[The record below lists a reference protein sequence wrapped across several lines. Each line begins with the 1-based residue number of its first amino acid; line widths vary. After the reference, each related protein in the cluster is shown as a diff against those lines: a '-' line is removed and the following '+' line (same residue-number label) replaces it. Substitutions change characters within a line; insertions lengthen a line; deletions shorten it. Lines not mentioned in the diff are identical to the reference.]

1 LDRID
6 AEQIA
11 TWYPRLF
18 RTALRM
24 TGNREDAADLTQQA
38 FCNAI
43 QRWDRFDGR
52 CLPCTWVHRILVNC
66 VRDWARRRKVRAAG
80 PLDEG
85 WALAADVDLPV
96 DRLDR
101 EEQRGHLR
109 RSIGE
114 LPDAL
119 RESFLLTL
127 IDGYTYE
134 ETAQILLLPVGT
146 IATRVHEARKRIRE
160 AMCRAYPEE

>member
-1 LDRID
+1 MALD
-6 AEQIA
+6 QIA
-11 TWYPRLF
+11 AWYPRLF
-18 RTALRM
+18 RTALRL
-24 TGNREDAADLTQQA
+24 TRNPEDAADMTQQA

-43 QRWDRFDGR
+43 RRWDHFDGH
-52 CLPCTWVHRILVNC
+52 CLPGTWLHRILVNC
-66 VRDWARRRKVRAAG
+66 IRDWARRRKVRAAG

-85 WALAADVDLPV
+85 RAVAADLDLPV

-101 EEQRGHLR
+101 EEQCGHLR

-134 ETAQILLLPVGT
+134 ETAQILLVPVGT
-146 IATRVHEARKRIRE
+146 IATRVHQARKRIRE
-160 AMCRAYPEE
+160 AMGRAYPEERR